1 MTATASGSVTAGDF
15 AEFLEVMRG
24 ARALSYR
31 KLFDGSKADFVMD
44 DHEVLGVGVNLRDS
58 QQEPLGA
65 LAVVLADESA
75 RRLARM
81 LGILATAKRPMRLFR
96 SRRAANDG
104 SITSRPRPGRCSNH
118 RCTGHEGRW
127 SPPTSPR

>member
-1 MTATASGSVTAGDF
+1 MVLVPLNWTIDSRKRLVTATASGPVTAADF

-44 DHEVLGVGVNLRDS
+44 DHEVLGVGANLRDS

-96 SRRAANDG
+96 SRRAAERWLDHFA
-104 SITSRPRPGRCSNH
+104 SQTRPL
-118 RCTGHEGRW
+118 
-127 SPPTSPR
+127 